1 MNIKDHF
8 LTGFISGLI
17 APVFGFW
24 IYYLISFR
32 YMSFQSYVTRL
43 TELGLEAGVISLSLI
58 ANLIVF
64 FYFIRTKTDR
74 SARGVIGAT
83 FLYGLLIVILK
94 YAR

>member
-1 MNIKDHF
+1 MIKKNHF
-8 LTGFISGLI
+8 LTGFISGLL
-17 APVFGFW
+17 APLLGFC

-32 YMSFQSYVTRL
+32 YMGFRSYVSRL
-43 TELGLEAGVISLSLI
+43 TEFGLVSGVISLSLI
-58 ANLIVF
+58 ANLVVF
-64 FYFIRTKTDR
+64 FYFIKVKADS

>member
-1 MNIKDHF
+1 MKLKDHF
-8 LTGFISGLI
+8 LTGFTSGLLTPLI
-17 APVFGFW
+17 GFY

-32 YMSFQSYVTRL
+32 YMGFQSYVSRL

-58 ANLIVF
+58 ANLVVF
-64 FYFIRTKTDR
+64 FYFIKSKADR

-83 FLYGLLIVILK
+83 FAYGMLIVILK

>member
-1 MNIKDHF
+1 MIRKDHF

-17 APVFGFW
+17 APLIGFY

-32 YMSFQSYVTRL
+32 YMGFQSYVARL

-58 ANLIVF
+58 ANLVVF
-64 FYFIRTKTDR
+64 FYFIRIKADG

-83 FLYGLLIVILK
+83 FTYGMLIVCLK
-94 YAR
+94 YLF